1 MRTHNSAFGSLNTE
15 TVREPRF
22 VIEFDF
28 GGEDYHY
35 FTSHPI
41 DGLSGANVT
50 DGVLTRVDST
60 SQKLDPDKA
69 NSKIGSMTVRIA
81 DEGLTELQQAKLSDD
96 KGLRNKRVRYY
107 AGFAELSWSSFTLV
121 QTQLI
126 QGASY
131 KEQEYTFKCADIQ
144 RQMREDIFALK
155 ETTLSA
161 SLTADATEIQVYSVN
176 GLNLVQQPVSPTG
189 RTLASGKK
197 ICLVRIEG
205 DNDAFEIAMAEEIDE
220 STNTLKQVTRGVLGT
235 NPLEIEVDPD
245 EKRDN
250 APKVTEYVYLDMPA
264 PMLAYALLTGSIY
277 GYPGEY
283 LPDHWHMGVGPEF
296 IRTSEYQNIGADL
309 WDLNDFDAGLSVVL
323 AGVEK
328 ESGKKF
334 VEEQVFRLMGCYPPI
349 YSDGQIGLRR
359 MTLIPSQSGYS
370 RVLNEG
376 NVLKAATLE
385 HDMGGMI
392 NDILVFWNWNQRKEA
407 FTRVNRLLDSG
418 SIERNGQSETLEIE
432 FRGLTAE
439 RHTYTTIKNILDS
452 LRDRYAGP
460 PLRTSLELSPENNDL
475 EVGDIVRVNLAGV
488 KDYSTDQVDVT
499 LNRNFEV
506 QQVKVDWQTGKVT
519 VDLFGSSQRA
529 SELPVDQF
537 GSALPLSWYQSE
549 GTEISAAN
557 FPGAVLEE
565 AGERRITADITLAG
579 HASIADDTAIYW
591 CPEDLTIDGGV
602 TVTLTKNVQ
611 LRVAGYFQNNGTID
625 GRGKGQAGGAGIDQ
639 ITVDPTYL
647 AKYVKWE
654 AANKGL
660 PGYLRS
666 ESMPQPDG
674 VIWQTNNFDDY
685 RWVYSSAFNRF
696 ESGVYNFDLPGS
708 FSSLEPIGGVV
719 ISAARAGLDASDGSL
734 KGLPDYLWGG
744 SGHGGGCVSKTPAPQ
759 LSSDG
764 LTYLGPGTD
773 GGDSGAGLAIICR
786 GFAIGDNGLIDL
798 SGGDAA
804 APPNFYQA
812 TSWAR
817 AYPGTGAPGG
827 PGALYFV
834 MDGETAIPGDI
845 TGSNFLAFYGE
856 APVPGFQGVRGSN
869 QLGFMGAPL
878 PGVYRYYEQGDNDIL
893 SPLLSP
899 QPTALNVWQSA
910 YVVHQLTGSIPVT
923 PDIPEDT
930 VNPVSVTVAELTNT
944 PRSANANLST
954 IEVSVQPPSVSSYKY
969 ALVEY
974 REKGQQGWFEVGPA
988 SPEVGFVVPSDGKTY
1003 EIRARGASLSGNV
1016 VPDAPIQEITTTK
1029 VLNAEPGDQDVDDV
1043 VEVPNVHGLELF
1055 EQGNDAVFGGRDAKF
1070 VWRKTSVTEWL
1081 EMGSEGQLGAS
1092 RGSLDLYFKDY
1103 QVEVWAGGSLA
1114 RTEWVVDPAF
1124 VYTYEKNAE
1133 DYARELGQ
1141 AGAWRAFECRV
1152 YCRGRQNQL
1161 SAQAAKLAVENVAP
1175 ELPDAITVSAS
1186 FRSLQIDYDPPEDL
1200 DYKETRV
1207 WLSQSEGFTPGPAN
1221 QVAQAYGGP
1230 VVIAGLADN
1239 TEYFLRFAT
1248 YDAFGQGSVS
1258 QEFSVTTPSLA
1269 AAEVEG
1275 LSPWATVT
1283 DADKAFIDANLDDN
1297 AIEGTKIVKL
1307 TASKIVTGTLAATEK
1322 ISVAGQVESV
1332 VGDAVATLGPKS
1344 ADSKTGMITYQYDG
1358 VTLFAVYSDGS
1369 AAFSGAVTITEGSGY
1384 ANLSDKP
1391 ASLNDINGSEY
1402 SQLGQ
1407 ASADAAQALA
1417 DAADAQA
1424 AADGKVTSFYQASA
1438 PTADGVGDLWVDSDT
1453 DRLYRWDGST
1463 WVEIQ
1468 DQGIGQALTDAAAAQ
1483 GTADSKIVTFYQTG
1497 APVAGAVGDLW
1508 VDTDDGNRL
1517 YRWNGSTWQDVHDAA
1532 IDQALSAAAAAQ
1544 STADGKI
1551 QSFYQNGEPSSGM
1564 SEGDLWFD
1572 TDDGNHPYRFN
1583 GSTWVDAQDS
1593 GISQAL
1599 SDASDAQA
1607 TADGKV
1613 TTFFA
1618 TSEPTAEGIG
1628 DLWYN
1633 DSTKVMKRWNGTS
1646 WVDTATA
1653 GANWNSNLQNIPSR
1667 LGDTPTA
1674 GLNLTATHLGYYD
1687 GTNWRAFI
1695 ENDGTFYFGDGDQK
1709 YLKFD
1714 GTDFTAGRET
1724 TLIGVDS
1731 YNGRKLYVHDNF
1743 LTAFVPDDNFSVVGG
1758 GSAALNRGRYSLWLE
1773 TSGNGDKVDFYHYA
1787 PRYIIDQAE
1796 ASSNFRMKVGFS
1808 FRAAANGIYGSGDSV
1823 NTVMNMKL
1831 FSCRDSGANFCQA
1844 QYEIE
1849 SDWVYSGSGD
1859 DREWT
1864 ETHRVRLR
1872 QGATTET
1879 RTLSTVTVVVPRTTV
1894 IVAALGQFYGVECFV
1909 DLENDEVTISTP
1921 EGNETFSLTSTYTI
1935 NDFNPGDALK
1945 VSMETTGNKTMEAEA
1960 HLSDFYF
1967 MQE

>member
-1 MRTHNSAFGSLNTE
+1 MRTHNSAFGSLNAQA
-15 TVREPRF
+15 VREPRF

-41 DGLSGANVT
+41 EGLSGANVT

-144 RQMREDIFALK
+144 RQMRDDIFVLK

-161 SLTADATEIQVYSVN
+161 SLAADDTEIEVYSVN
-176 GLNLVQQPVSPTG
+176 GLKLVKQPVSPSG
-189 RTLASGKK
+189 RTLASGKS
-197 ICLVRIEG
+197 ICLVRLEG
-205 DNDAFEIAMAEEIDE
+205 ENDAFEIAMAEEVDE
-220 STNTLKQVTRGVLGT
+220 STNTLRQVTRGVLGT
-235 NPLEIEVDPD
+235 TPLTIEVDPD

-283 LPDHWHMGVGPEF
+283 LPEHWHMGVGPEF
-296 IRTSEYQNIGADL
+296 IRTSEYLNIGPDL
-309 WDLNDFDAGLSVVL
+309 WDLNDFDAGLSVQL
-323 AGVEK
+323 SGVEK

-334 VEEQVFRLMGCYPPI
+334 VEEQVFLLMGCYPPI
-349 YSDGQIGLRR
+349 YSDGQLGLRR
-359 MTLIPSQSGYS
+359 MTLIPSQSGYL
-370 RVLNEG
+370 RELNES
-376 NVLKAATLE
+376 NVLSAPTLN

-432 FRGLTAE
+432 FRGLSAE

-475 EVGDIVRVNLAGV
+475 EVGDIVRVNLGGV

-529 SELPVDQF
+529 SELPVDEF

-565 AGERRITADITLAG
+565 AGGRRITSNITLDG
-579 HASIADDTAIYW
+579 HASISDDTAIYW

-602 TVTLTKNVQ
+602 VVTVTDNVQ
-611 LRVAGYFQNNGTID
+611 IRIAGYFQNNGKID
-625 GRGKGQAGGAGIDQ
+625 GRGNGQPGGQGLDQ
-639 ITVDPTYL
+639 ITTDPTYSIRY
-647 AKYVKWE
+647 AKWE
-654 AANKGL
+654 NENRGL
-660 PGYLRS
+660 PGYLRA
-666 ESMPQPDG
+666 ESMPQPDSNIFKRIG
-674 VIWQTNNFDDY
+674 LIWI
-685 RWVYSSAFNRF
+685 YSSGYYRF
-696 ESGVYNFDLPGS
+696 ESAGQSVELEGS
-708 FSSLEPIGGVV
+708 YPELEPVGGQV
-719 ISAARAGLDASDGSL
+719 ISAARAGLEVSEGSL
-734 KGLPDYLWGG
+734 RGLPAYLWGS
-744 SGHGGGCVSKTPAPQ
+744 SGHGGGFVAKTPTFQ
-759 LSSDG
+759 D
-764 LTYLGPGTD
+764 LTFLGPGSS
-773 GGDSGAGLAIICR
+773 GGNSGAGLAIICR
-786 GFAIGDNGLIDL
+786 GFAFGDNGIIDL
-798 SGGDAA
+798 SGGDAGTHSQ
-804 APPNFYQA
+804 FYQA
-812 TSWAR
+812 DSWAR

-834 MDGETAIPGDI
+834 IDGETSIPGDI
-845 TGSNFLAFYGE
+845 TEANFHAFYGE
-856 APVPGFQGVRGSN
+856 AEVPGFQGTRGSAGSDFTFIEQVPN
-869 QLGFMGAPL
+869 
-878 PGVYRYYEQGDNDIL
+878 VYVYSQSAGNEIL
-893 SPLLSP
+893 SPLRSP
-899 QPTALNVWQSA
+899 QPTSLNVWQSA

-923 PDIPEDT
+923 PDIPEET
-930 VNPVSVTVAELTNT
+930 ENPVSVTVAELTNT

-954 IEVSVQPPSVSSYKY
+954 IEVAVQPPGVSSYKY
-969 ALVEY
+969 AVIEY
-974 REKGQQGWFEVGPA
+974 REKGDQGWFEVGPA

-1003 EIRARGASLSGNV
+1003 EIRARGVSLSGNV

-1029 VLNAEPGDQDVDDV
+1029 ILNADPGDEEVDDV

-1103 QVEVWAGGSLA
+1103 QVEIWADGTLV
-1114 RTEWVVDPAF
+1114 RTEWVNDPAF
-1124 VYTYEKNAE
+1124 IYTYEKNAE
-1133 DYARELGQ
+1133 DYAREQGQ
-1141 AGAWRAFECRV
+1141 TGAWRAFEVRV

-1161 SAQAAKLAVENVAP
+1161 SPQAAKLAAENVAP

-1186 FRSLQIDYDPPEDL
+1186 FRSLQIDYDAPADL
-1200 DYKETRV
+1200 DYKDTRV
-1207 WLSQSEGFTPGPAN
+1207 WLSQSTGFTPGPAN

-1230 VVIAGLADN
+1230 VIIAGLADN

-1283 DADKAFIDANLDDN
+1283 DADKAFIDANLEDN

-1369 AAFSGAVTITEGSGY
+1369 AAFSGAVTITGGSGY

-1391 ASLNDINGSEY
+1391 GSLGDINSGEGTK
-1402 SQLGQ
+1402 LG
-1407 ASADAAQALA
+1407 
-1417 DAADAQA
+1417 
-1424 AADGKVTSFYQASA
+1424 
-1438 PTADGVGDLWVDSDT
+1438 GV
-1453 DRLYRWDGST
+1453 
-1463 WVEIQ
+1463 E
-1468 DQGIGQALTDAAAAQ
+1468 
-1483 GTADSKIVTFYQTG
+1483 
-1497 APVAGAVGDLW
+1497 
-1508 VDTDDGNRL
+1508 
-1517 YRWNGSTWQDVHDAA
+1517 
-1532 IDQALSAAAAAQ
+1532 
-1544 STADGKI
+1544 
-1551 QSFYQNGEPSSGM
+1551 SG
-1564 SEGDLWFD
+1564 
-1572 TDDGNHPYRFN
+1572 
-1583 GSTWVDAQDS
+1583 
-1593 GISQAL
+1593 
-1599 SDASDAQA
+1599 
-1607 TADGKV
+1607 
-1613 TTFFA
+1613 
-1618 TSEPTAEGIG
+1618 
-1628 DLWYN
+1628 
-1633 DSTKVMKRWNGTS
+1633 
-1646 WVDTATA
+1646 ATA
-1653 GANWNSNLQNIPSR
+1653 GADWSSNLQNIPSR

-1773 TSGNGDKVDFYHYA
+1773 TAGNGDKVDFYHYV
-1787 PRYIIDQAE
+1787 PQYIIDQAE

-1808 FRAAANGIYGSGDSV
+1808 FGHAANGSYSSGDNV
-1823 NTVMNMKL
+1823 NTIMNMKL

-1844 QYEIE
+1844 QYEVE
-1849 SDWVYSGSGD
+1849 SDWSYAGSGS
-1859 DREWT
+1859 DREFT
-1864 ETHRVRLR
+1864 TTYRVRFR
-1872 QGATTET
+1872 QGVTTET
-1879 RTLSTVTVVVPRTTV
+1879 RVITTETGTAPPAAV
-1894 IVAALGQFYGVECFV
+1894 IAPALGQFYGVECFV

-1921 EGNETFSLTSTYTI
+1921 KGDETFALTSTYTI
-1935 NDFNPGDALK
+1935 NDFSPGDAVK
-1945 VSMETTGNKTMEAEA
+1945 VSLVTTGNRVMEAEA

>member
-1 MRTHNSAFGSLNTE
+1 MRTHNSAFGSFNVGQT
-15 TVREPRF
+15 REPRF

-28 GGEDYHY
+28 GGGDYHY
-35 FTSHPI
+35 FTSHEV

-81 DEGLTELQQAKLSDD
+81 DDGLTELQQAKLNDD
-96 KGLRNKRVRYY
+96 KGLRGKRVRYY
-107 AGFAELSWSSFTLV
+107 AGFLGLPWSSFVLV

-144 RQMREDIFALK
+144 RQMRDDIFVLK

-161 SLTADATEIQVYSVN
+161 SLAADDTEIEVYSVN
-176 GLNLVQQPVSPTG
+176 GLQLVKQPVSPSG
-189 RTLASGKK
+189 RTLASGKS
-197 ICLVRIEG
+197 ICLVRLEG
-205 DNDAFEIAMAEEIDE
+205 ENDAFEIAMAEEIDE

-235 NPLEIEVDPD
+235 TPLTIEVDPD

-296 IRTSEYQNIGADL
+296 IRTSEYLNIGPDL
-309 WDLNDFDAGLSVVL
+309 WDVDSFDDGLSAQVS
-323 AGVEK
+323 GVEK

-334 VEEQVFRLMGCYPPI
+334 IEEQIFRMMGCYPPI

-359 MTLIPSQSGYS
+359 MTLIPSQSGYV
-370 RVLNEG
+370 RELNEDH
-376 NVLKAATLE
+376 VLSPATLT

-392 NDILVFWNWNQRKEA
+392 NDILVYWNWNQRKEA
-407 FTRVNRLLDSG
+407 YTRVNRLLDSG

-432 FRGLTAE
+432 FRALSAE

-460 PLRTSLELSPENNDL
+460 PLRLSLDLSPENNDL
-475 EVGDIVRVNLAGV
+475 EVGDIVRVNLGGI

-557 FPGAVLEE
+557 FPGAVVEST
-565 AGERRITADITLAG
+565 GERHITADITLEG

-611 LRVAGYFQNNGTID
+611 LRVAGYFQNNGTVD
-625 GRGKGQAGGAGIDQ
+625 GRGQGQPGGAGVDELSIDP
-639 ITVDPTYL
+639 IYS
-647 AKYVKWE
+647 ARYFKWNTD
-654 AANKGL
+654 NKGL
-660 PGYLRS
+660 PGYLRA
-666 ESMPQPDG
+666 ESLPQSPSVMIQEDS
-674 VIWQTNNFDDY
+674 FRDY
-685 RWVYSSAFNRF
+685 RWVYVSDQALDYALFGSNAL
-696 ESGVYNFDLPGS
+696 EDS
-708 FSSLEPIGGVV
+708 FSQLPPVGGLVV
-719 ISAARAGLDASDGSL
+719 SAARSGLDVVDGEL
-734 KGLPDYLWGG
+734 KGLPGYLWGG
-744 SGHGGGCVSKTPAPQ
+744 SGHGGGPAGKRPFSPFE
-759 LSSDG
+759 LS
-764 LTYLGPGTD
+764 YLGPGGD
-773 GGDSGAGLAIICR
+773 GGNSGAGLAITCR
-786 GFAIGDNGLIDL
+786 GFSVGDNGLFDL
-798 SGGDAA
+798 SGGDA
-804 APPNFYQA
+804 PEPQTFYQA
-812 TSWAR
+812 ASWAR

-834 MDGETAIPGDI
+834 MDGETAIPGDL
-845 TGSNFLAFYGE
+845 TEGNFHAFYG
-856 APVPGFQGVRGSN
+856 AAAVPGHQGTRGTNS
-869 QLGFMGAPL
+869 LGFLGNSIPGA
-878 PGVYRYYEQGDNDIL
+878 YNYYENSSNEIL
-893 SPLLSP
+893 SPLQSP
-899 QPTALNVWQSA
+899 QPLPLNVWQSA
-910 YVVHQLTGSIPVT
+910 YVVHQLTGSIAAT
-923 PDIPEDT
+923 PDIPEET
-930 VNPVSVTVAELTNT
+930 ENPVTVTIAELTNT

-954 IEVSVQPPSVSSYKY
+954 IEVAIQPPSVSSYKY

-974 REKGQQGWFEVGPA
+974 REKGQEGWFEVGPA

-1003 EIRARGASLSGNV
+1003 EIRARGVSLAGNV

-1029 VLNAEPGDQDVDDV
+1029 ILNADPGDEDVDDV

-1055 EQGNDAVFGGRDAKF
+1055 EQGNDSVFGGRDAKF

-1103 QVEVWAGGSLA
+1103 QVEVWVGGSLV

-1133 DYARELGQ
+1133 DYAREQGQ

-1161 SAQAAKLAVENVAP
+1161 SAQAAKLPVENVAP

-1207 WLSQSEGFTPGPAN
+1207 WLSQSEGFTPDPAN

-1230 VVIAGLADN
+1230 VIIAGLADN

-1248 YDAFGQGSVS
+1248 YDAFGQGSLS

-1269 AAEVEG
+1269 AAEVDG

-1283 DADKAFIDANLDDN
+1283 DADKAFIDANLEND
-1297 AIEGTKIVKL
+1297 AIDSTKIVKL

-1322 ISVAGQVESV
+1322 ISVDGQIESV
-1332 VGDAVATLGPKS
+1332 VGDAVATIGPK
-1344 ADSKTGMITYQYDG
+1344 ATDGKTGMVTYQYDG
-1358 VTLFAVYSDGS
+1358 TTLFAVYSDGS
-1369 AAFSGAVTITEGSGY
+1369 AAFSGAVTITNGSGY

-1391 ASLNDINGSEY
+1391 SSLADINSGE
-1402 SQLGQ
+1402 G
-1407 ASADAAQALA
+1407 
-1417 DAADAQA
+1417 
-1424 AADGKVTSFYQASA
+1424 GKLS
-1438 PTADGVGDLWVDSDT
+1438 GV
-1453 DRLYRWDGST
+1453 
-1463 WVEIQ
+1463 E
-1468 DQGIGQALTDAAAAQ
+1468 
-1483 GTADSKIVTFYQTG
+1483 TG
-1497 APVAGAVGDLW
+1497 
-1508 VDTDDGNRL
+1508 
-1517 YRWNGSTWQDVHDAA
+1517 
-1532 IDQALSAAAAAQ
+1532 
-1544 STADGKI
+1544 
-1551 QSFYQNGEPSSGM
+1551 
-1564 SEGDLWFD
+1564 
-1572 TDDGNHPYRFN
+1572 
-1583 GSTWVDAQDS
+1583 
-1593 GISQAL
+1593 
-1599 SDASDAQA
+1599 
-1607 TADGKV
+1607 
-1613 TTFFA
+1613 
-1618 TSEPTAEGIG
+1618 
-1628 DLWYN
+1628 
-1633 DSTKVMKRWNGTS
+1633 
-1646 WVDTATA
+1646 ATA
-1653 GANWNSNLQNIPSR
+1653 GADWSSNLSNIPSR
-1667 LGDTPTA
+1667 LGDTPST

-1687 GTNWRAFI
+1687 GSDWRAFI

-1743 LTAFVPDDNFSVVGG
+1743 LTAFVPDDNFSVTGAP
-1758 GSAALNRGRYSLWLE
+1758 SAALNRGRYSLWLE
-1773 TSGNGDKVDFYHYA
+1773 TSENGDDVEFYHYV
-1787 PRYIIDQAE
+1787 PQYIIDQAE

-1808 FRAAANGIYGSGDSV
+1808 FGHGANGSYGFGDNV
-1823 NTVMNMKL
+1823 NTIMNMKL

-1844 QYEIE
+1844 QYEVE
-1849 SDWVYSGSGD
+1849 SDWAYAGSGS
-1859 DREWT
+1859 DREYT
-1864 ETHRVRLR
+1864 TTYRVRFR
-1872 QGATTET
+1872 QGITTET
-1879 RTLSTVTVVVPRTTV
+1879 RVIATETGTVPPASV
-1894 IVAALGQFYGVECFV
+1894 IAPSLGQFYGVECFV

-1921 EGNETFSLTSTYTI
+1921 NGEETFALTSTYTI
-1935 NDFNPGDALK
+1935 NDFSPGDALK
-1945 VSMETTGNKTMEAEA
+1945 VSLVTTGNRTMEAEA

>member
-144 RQMREDIFALK
+144 RQMRDDIFVLK

-161 SLTADATEIQVYSVN
+161 SLAADDTEIEVYSVN
-176 GLNLVQQPVSPTG
+176 GLKLVKQPVSPSG
-189 RTLASGKK
+189 RTLASGKS
-197 ICLVRIEG
+197 ICLVRLEG
-205 DNDAFEIAMAEEIDE
+205 ENDAFEIAMAEEVDE
-220 STNTLKQVTRGVLGT
+220 STNTLRQVTRGVLGT
-235 NPLEIEVDPD
+235 TPLTIEVDPD

-283 LPDHWHMGVGPEF
+283 LPEHWHMGVGPEF
-296 IRTSEYQNIGADL
+296 IRTSEYLNIGPDL
-309 WDLNDFDAGLSVVL
+309 WDLTDFDAGLSVQL
-323 AGVEK
+323 SGVEK

-349 YSDGQIGLRR
+349 YSDGQLGLRR

-370 RVLNEG
+370 RELNES
-376 NVLKAATLE
+376 NVLSAPTLN

-432 FRGLTAE
+432 FRGLSAE

-460 PLRTSLELSPENNDL
+460 PLRTSLELSPENNDI
-475 EVGDIVRVNLAGV
+475 EVGDIVRVNLAGI

-565 AGERRITADITLAG
+565 VGERRITADITLAG

-602 TVTLTKNVQ
+602 TITLTKNVQ
-611 LRVAGYFQNNGTID
+611 IRVAGYFQNNGTID
-625 GRGKGQAGGAGIDQ
+625 GRGNGQPGGQGIDHVTDTGQ
-639 ITVDPTYL
+639 VLGAPVRY
-647 AKYVKWE
+647 AKWDNE
-654 AANKGL
+654 NRGL
-660 PGYLRS
+660 PGYLVTQ
-666 ESMPQPDG
+666 SMPQPDG
-674 VIWQTNNFDDY
+674 TIWQTHNFDDY
-685 RWVYSSAFNRF
+685 RWLYF
-696 ESGVYNFDLPGS
+696 SGWNHYQQGLINIDMPGS
-708 FSSLEPIGGVV
+708 FPTLEPVGGVAV
-719 ISAARAGLDASDGSL
+719 SAARVGLEVSDGSL
-734 KGLPDYLWGG
+734 KGLPPYLWGG
-744 SGHGGGCVSKTPAPQ
+744 SGHGGGCVSKHPAIQ
-759 LSSDG
+759 LSDDG
-764 LTYLGPGTD
+764 LTYLGPGSN
-773 GGDSGAGLAIICR
+773 GGSSGAGLAIICR
-786 GFAIGDNGLIDL
+786 GFSIGDNGLIDL
-798 SGGDAA
+798 SGGDAT
-804 APPNFYQA
+804 PPANVYQA
-812 TSWAR
+812 QSWAR

-845 TGSNFLAFYGE
+845 TGTNFLAHYGE
-856 APVPGFQGVRGSN
+856 APVPGFQGARGVYNFGITVGSQPSVYRFFEQGSN
-869 QLGFMGAPL
+869 EI
-878 PGVYRYYEQGDNDIL
+878 V
-893 SPLLSP
+893 SPLRSP
-899 QPTALNVWQSA
+899 QPTALNVWQAA
-910 YVVHQLTGSIPVT
+910 YVIHQLTGSIAVT
-923 PDIPEDT
+923 PDIPEET
-930 VNPVSVTVAELTNT
+930 ENPVSVTVAELTNT

-954 IEVSVQPPSVSSYKY
+954 IEVAVQPPGVSSYKY

-1003 EIRARGASLSGNV
+1003 EIRARGVSLSGNI
-1016 VPDAPIQEITTTK
+1016 VPDSPIQEITTTK
-1029 VLNAEPGDQDVDDV
+1029 ILNADPGDEDVDDV

-1103 QVEVWAGGSLA
+1103 QVEVWADGALV

-1133 DYARELGQ
+1133 DYAREQGQ
-1141 AGAWRAFECRV
+1141 TGAWRAFECRV

-1161 SAQAAKLAVENVAP
+1161 STQAAKLAVENVAP
-1175 ELPDAITVSAS
+1175 GLPQAITVSAS
-1186 FRSLQIDYDPPEDL
+1186 FRSLQIDYEPPEDL

-1230 VVIAGLADN
+1230 VIIAGLADN

-1248 YDAFGQGSVS
+1248 YDAFGQGTMS

-1269 AAEVEG
+1269 AGEVEG

-1283 DADKAFIDANLDDN
+1283 DADKAFIDANLEDN

-1332 VGDAVATLGPKS
+1332 VGDAVATIGPKS

-1369 AAFSGAVTITEGSGY
+1369 AAFSGAVTITGGSGY

-1391 ASLNDINGSEY
+1391 GSLGDINSGEGTK
-1402 SQLGQ
+1402 LG
-1407 ASADAAQALA
+1407 
-1417 DAADAQA
+1417 
-1424 AADGKVTSFYQASA
+1424 
-1438 PTADGVGDLWVDSDT
+1438 GV
-1453 DRLYRWDGST
+1453 
-1463 WVEIQ
+1463 E
-1468 DQGIGQALTDAAAAQ
+1468 
-1483 GTADSKIVTFYQTG
+1483 
-1497 APVAGAVGDLW
+1497 
-1508 VDTDDGNRL
+1508 
-1517 YRWNGSTWQDVHDAA
+1517 
-1532 IDQALSAAAAAQ
+1532 
-1544 STADGKI
+1544 
-1551 QSFYQNGEPSSGM
+1551 SG
-1564 SEGDLWFD
+1564 
-1572 TDDGNHPYRFN
+1572 
-1583 GSTWVDAQDS
+1583 
-1593 GISQAL
+1593 
-1599 SDASDAQA
+1599 
-1607 TADGKV
+1607 
-1613 TTFFA
+1613 
-1618 TSEPTAEGIG
+1618 
-1628 DLWYN
+1628 
-1633 DSTKVMKRWNGTS
+1633 
-1646 WVDTATA
+1646 ATA
-1653 GANWNSNLQNIPSR
+1653 GADWSSNLQNIPSR

-1709 YLKFD
+1709 YLQFD

-1731 YNGRKLYVHDNF
+1731 YNGRKLFVHDNF
-1743 LTAFVPDDNFSVVGG
+1743 LTAFVPDANFSVMGG
-1758 GSAALNRGRYSLWLE
+1758 GSASLNRGRYSLWLE
-1773 TSGNGDKVDFYHYA
+1773 TEENGDKVEFYHYA
-1787 PRYIIDQAE
+1787 PQYIIDQAE
-1796 ASSNFRMKVGFS
+1796 DSSNFRMKVGFS
-1808 FRAAANGIYGSGDSV
+1808 FGAVANGIYGSGDSV
-1823 NTVMNMKL
+1823 TTVMNMKM
-1831 FSCRDSGANFCQA
+1831 FSCRDSGSNYCQA
-1844 QYEIE
+1844 QYEIQ
-1849 SDWVYSGSGD
+1849 SDWVYAGSGD
-1859 DREWT
+1859 DREYT
-1864 ETHRVRLR
+1864 NTHRIRFR
-1872 QGATTET
+1872 QGITTET
-1879 RTLSTVTVVVPRTTV
+1879 RTIATETGVVARES
-1894 IVAALGQFYGVECFV
+1894 ALGIVLGAFYGVECFV
-1909 DLENDEVTISTP
+1909 DFDNSEVTISTP
-1921 EGNETFSLTSTYTI
+1921 EGNETFALTSTYTI
-1935 NDFNPGDALK
+1935 NDFSPGDALK
-1945 VSMETTGNKTMEAEA
+1945 VSLETTGNKIMDAEA

>member
-81 DEGLTELQQAKLSDD
+81 DEGLTELQQAKLNDD

-107 AGFAELSWSSFTLV
+107 AGFAGLSWSSFTLV

-144 RQMREDIFALK
+144 RQMRDDIFVLK

-161 SLTADATEIQVYSVN
+161 SLAADDTEIEVYSVN
-176 GLNLVQQPVSPTG
+176 GLKLVKQPVSPSG
-189 RTLASGKK
+189 RTLASGKS
-197 ICLVRIEG
+197 ICLVRLEG
-205 DNDAFEIAMAEEIDE
+205 ENDAFEIAMVEEVDE
-220 STNTLKQVTRGVLGT
+220 STNTLRQVTRGVLGT
-235 NPLEIEVDPD
+235 TPLTIEVDPD

-296 IRTSEYQNIGADL
+296 IRTSEYLNIGADL
-309 WDLNDFDAGLSVVL
+309 WDLDDFDEGLSVL
-323 AGVEK
+323 LSGVEK

-349 YSDGQIGLRR
+349 YSDGQLGLRR
-359 MTLIPSQSGYS
+359 MTLIPSQSGYV
-370 RVLNEG
+370 RELNEG
-376 NVLKAATLE
+376 NVLKAPTLQ

-529 SELPVDQF
+529 SELPVDEF

-565 AGERRITADITLAG
+565 AGGRRITSDITLDG
-579 HASIADDTAIYW
+579 HQLISDDTAIYW
-591 CPEDLTIDGGV
+591 CPKDLTIDGGV

-611 LRVAGYFQNNGTID
+611 LRVAGYFQNNGTLD
-625 GRGKGQAGGAGIDQ
+625 GRGRGQPGGQGLDQ
-639 ITVDPTYL
+639 ITTDPTYSIRY
-647 AKYVKWE
+647 AKWE
-654 AANKGL
+654 EENLGL
-660 PGYLRS
+660 PGYLRA
-666 ESMPQPDG
+666 ESMPQPDANIFKRIG
-674 VIWQTNNFDDY
+674 LIL
-685 RWVYSSAFNRF
+685 VYSSGYYRF
-696 ESGVYNFDLPGS
+696 GSGGQSVELEGS
-708 FSSLEPIGGVV
+708 YPELQPVGGQV
-719 ISAARAGLDASDGSL
+719 ISAARAALEVSDGSL
-734 KGLPDYLWGG
+734 RGLPAYLWGG
-744 SGHGGGCVSKTPAPQ
+744 SGHGGGFVAKTPTFQ
-759 LSSDG
+759 D
-764 LTYLGPGTD
+764 LTFLGPGSS
-773 GGDSGAGLAIICR
+773 GGNSGAGLAIICR
-786 GFAIGDNGLIDL
+786 GFALGDNGLIDL
-798 SGGDAA
+798 SGGDAGTHSQ
-804 APPNFYQA
+804 FYEVE
-812 TSWAR
+812 SWAR

-834 MDGETAIPGDI
+834 IDGETSIPGDI
-845 TGSNFLAFYGE
+845 TEVNFHAFYGAAE
-856 APVPGFQGVRGSN
+856 VPGFQGTRGSIGSDFSFIEPIPN
-869 QLGFMGAPL
+869 
-878 PGVYRYYEQGDNDIL
+878 VYVYSQNGGTEIL
-893 SPLLSP
+893 SPFRSP
-899 QPTALNVWQSA
+899 QPASLNVWQSA
-910 YVVHQLTGSIPVT
+910 YVIHQLTGSIPVT
-923 PDIPEDT
+923 PDIPEET
-930 VNPVSVTVAELTNT
+930 ENPVSVTAAELTNT

-954 IEVSVQPPSVSSYKY
+954 IEVAVQPPGVSSYKY

-1003 EIRARGASLSGNV
+1003 EIRARGVSLSGNV
-1016 VPDAPIQEITTTK
+1016 VPDSPIQEITTTK
-1029 VLNAEPGDQDVDDV
+1029 VLNAEPGDEDVDDV

-1103 QVEVWAGGSLA
+1103 QVEVWADGALV

-1124 VYTYEKNAE
+1124 VYTYEKNSE
-1133 DYARELGQ
+1133 DYAREQGQ
-1141 AGAWRAFECRV
+1141 AGAWRAFEVRV

-1161 SAQAAKLAVENVAP
+1161 SAQAAKLAVENVSP
-1175 ELPDAITVSAS
+1175 ELPQAITVSAS
-1186 FRSLQIDYDPPEDL
+1186 FRSLQIDYEPPEDL

-1207 WLSQSEGFTPGPAN
+1207 WLSQTQAFTPAPAN

-1230 VVIAGLADN
+1230 VIIAGLADN

-1248 YDAFGQGSVS
+1248 YDAFGQGTMS

-1269 AAEVEG
+1269 AAEVDG

-1283 DADKAFIDANLDDN
+1283 DADKAFIDANLEDN

-1358 VTLFAVYSDGS
+1358 ATLFAVYSDGS
-1369 AAFSGAVTITEGSGY
+1369 AAFSGAVTITGGSGY

-1391 ASLNDINGSEY
+1391 ASLGDINGSELTKLNDAGLNALQAL
-1402 SQLGQ
+1402 SDAANAQ
-1407 ASADAAQALA
+1407 ASADGKITSYYQDDPPL
-1417 DAADAQA
+1417 DAQ
-1424 AADGKVTSFYQASA
+1424 
-1438 PTADGVGDLWVDSDT
+1438 
-1453 DRLYRWDGST
+1453 
-1463 WVEIQ
+1463 
-1468 DQGIGQALTDAAAAQ
+1468 
-1483 GTADSKIVTFYQTG
+1483 
-1497 APVAGAVGDLW
+1497 
-1508 VDTDDGNRL
+1508 
-1517 YRWNGSTWQDVHDAA
+1517 
-1532 IDQALSAAAAAQ
+1532 
-1544 STADGKI
+1544 
-1551 QSFYQNGEPSSGM
+1551 
-1564 SEGDLWFD
+1564 EGDLWFK
-1572 TDDGNHPYRFN
+1572 TDAGDHPYR
-1583 GSTWVDAQDS
+1583 WDEEDEAWIDVQD
-1593 GISQAL
+1593 GAIGQAL
-1599 SDASDAQA
+1599 NAASDAQA

-1613 TTFFA
+1613 TTFFT
-1618 TSEPTAEGIG
+1618 TSTPTAEGVG

-1633 DSTKVMKRWNGTS
+1633 DSTKIMKRWNGTS

-1653 GANWNSNLQNIPSR
+1653 GADWSSNLQNIPSR

-1743 LTAFVPDDNFSVVGG
+1743 LTAFVPDDNFNVTGAP
-1758 GSAALNRGRYSLWLE
+1758 SAALNRGRYSLWLE
-1773 TSGNGDKVDFYHYA
+1773 TSENGDEVDFYHYV
-1787 PRYIIDQAE
+1787 PQYIIDQAE

-1808 FRAAANGIYGSGDSV
+1808 FGHAANGSYSSGDNV
-1823 NTVMNMKL
+1823 NTIMNMKL

-1844 QYEIE
+1844 QYEVE
-1849 SDWVYSGSGD
+1849 SDWSYAGSGS
-1859 DREWT
+1859 DREFT
-1864 ETHRVRLR
+1864 TTYRVRFR
-1872 QGATTET
+1872 QGLTTET
-1879 RTLSTVTVVVPRTTV
+1879 RVITTETGTAPPAAV
-1894 IVAALGQFYGVECFV
+1894 ISPALGQFYGVECFV

-1921 EGNETFSLTSTYTI
+1921 KGDETFTLTSTYTI
-1935 NDFNPGDALK
+1935 NDFSPGDALK
-1945 VSMETTGNKTMEAEA
+1945 VSLVTTGNRVMEAEA

>member
-15 TVREPRF
+15 AVREPRF

-41 DGLSGANVT
+41 DGLAGANVT

-69 NSKIGSMTVRIA
+69 NSKIGSMTIRIA
-81 DEGLTELQQAKLSDD
+81 DEGLTELQQAKLNDD

-144 RQMREDIFALK
+144 RQMRDDIFVLK

-161 SLTADATEIQVYSVN
+161 SLAADATEIEVYSVN
-176 GLNLVQQPVSPTG
+176 GLKLVKQPVSPSG
-189 RTLASGKK
+189 RTLASGKR
-197 ICLVRIEG
+197 ICLVRLEG
-205 DNDAFEIAMAEEIDE
+205 ENDAFEIAMAEEIDE

-235 NPLEIEVDPD
+235 TPLAIEVDPD

-296 IRTSEYQNIGADL
+296 IRTSEYVNIGADL
-309 WDLNDFDAGLSVVL
+309 WDLDDFDAGLSVQL
-323 AGVEK
+323 SGLEK

-392 NDILVFWNWNQRKEA
+392 NDILVFWNWNQRKED

-529 SELPVDQF
+529 SELPVDEF

-565 AGERRITADITLAG
+565 AGGRRITSNITLDG
-579 HASIADDTAIYW
+579 HASISDAAAIYW

-602 TVTLTKNVQ
+602 VVTVTENVQ
-611 LRVAGYFQNNGTID
+611 IRVAGYFQNNGKID
-625 GRGKGQAGGAGIDQ
+625 GRGNGQPGGQGLDQ
-639 ITVDPTYL
+639 ITTDPTYSIRY
-647 AKYVKWE
+647 AKWE
-654 AANKGL
+654 NENRGL
-660 PGYLRS
+660 PGYLRA
-666 ESMPQPDG
+666 ESMPQPDSNIFKQNG
-674 VIWQTNNFDDY
+674 LQ
-685 RWVYSSAFNRF
+685 WVYSSGYYRF
-696 ESGVYNFDLPGS
+696 ESGGQPVELEGS
-708 FSSLEPIGGVV
+708 FPELEPVGGQV
-719 ISAARAGLDASDGSL
+719 ISAARAGLEVSDGSL
-734 KGLPDYLWGG
+734 RGLPAYLWGS
-744 SGHGGGCVSKTPAPQ
+744 SGHGGGFVAKTPTFQ
-759 LSSDG
+759 D
-764 LTYLGPGTD
+764 LTFLGPGSS
-773 GGDSGAGLAIICR
+773 GGNSGAGLAIICR

-798 SGGDAA
+798 SGGDAGTHSQ
-804 APPNFYQA
+804 FYQA
-812 TSWAR
+812 DSWAR

-834 MDGETAIPGDI
+834 IDGETSIPGDI
-845 TGSNFLAFYGE
+845 TEGNFHAFYGE
-856 APVPGFQGVRGSN
+856 AEVPGFQGTRGGEGLDFIITPVPN
-869 QLGFMGAPL
+869 
-878 PGVYRYYEQGDNDIL
+878 VYRYYSSSSNEIL
-893 SPLLSP
+893 SPLRSP

-988 SPEVGFVVPSDGKTY
+988 SPEAGFVVPSDGKTY
-1003 EIRARGASLSGNV
+1003 EIRARGVSLSGNV

-1029 VLNAEPGDQDVDDV
+1029 ILNADPGDEEVDEV

-1103 QVEVWAGGSLA
+1103 QVEIWADDSLV

-1133 DYARELGQ
+1133 DYAREQGQ
-1141 AGAWRAFECRV
+1141 AGAWRAFEVRV

-1161 SAQAAKLAVENVAP
+1161 SAQAAKLPVENVAP

-1207 WLSQSEGFTPGPAN
+1207 WLSQSEGFTPGPTN

-1230 VVIAGLADN
+1230 VIIAGLADN

-1269 AAEVEG
+1269 AAEVDG

-1283 DADKAFIDANLDDN
+1283 DADKAFIDANLEDN

-1332 VGDAVATLGPKS
+1332 VGDAVATIGPKS

-1369 AAFSGAVTITEGSGY
+1369 AAFSGAVTITGGSGY

-1391 ASLNDINGSEY
+1391 GSLGDINSGEGTK
-1402 SQLGQ
+1402 LG
-1407 ASADAAQALA
+1407 
-1417 DAADAQA
+1417 
-1424 AADGKVTSFYQASA
+1424 
-1438 PTADGVGDLWVDSDT
+1438 GV
-1453 DRLYRWDGST
+1453 
-1463 WVEIQ
+1463 E
-1468 DQGIGQALTDAAAAQ
+1468 
-1483 GTADSKIVTFYQTG
+1483 
-1497 APVAGAVGDLW
+1497 
-1508 VDTDDGNRL
+1508 
-1517 YRWNGSTWQDVHDAA
+1517 
-1532 IDQALSAAAAAQ
+1532 
-1544 STADGKI
+1544 
-1551 QSFYQNGEPSSGM
+1551 SG
-1564 SEGDLWFD
+1564 
-1572 TDDGNHPYRFN
+1572 
-1583 GSTWVDAQDS
+1583 
-1593 GISQAL
+1593 
-1599 SDASDAQA
+1599 
-1607 TADGKV
+1607 
-1613 TTFFA
+1613 
-1618 TSEPTAEGIG
+1618 
-1628 DLWYN
+1628 
-1633 DSTKVMKRWNGTS
+1633 
-1646 WVDTATA
+1646 ATA
-1653 GANWNSNLQNIPSR
+1653 GADWSSNLQNIPSR

-1864 ETHRVRLR
+1864 ETHRIRLR
-1872 QGATTET
+1872 QGITTET
-1879 RTLSTVTVVVPRTTV
+1879 RTISTVTVVVPRTTV
-1894 IVAALGQFYGVECFV
+1894 IVAPLGQFYGVECFV
-1909 DLENDEVTISTP
+1909 DLENDEVTVSTP
-1921 EGNETFSLTSTYTI
+1921 EGNETFALTGTYTI

>member
-1 MRTHNSAFGSLNTE
+1 MRTHNSAFGSLNAQA
-15 TVREPRF
+15 VREPRF

-41 DGLSGANVT
+41 EGLSGANVT

-69 NSKIGSMTVRIA
+69 NSKIGSMTIRIA
-81 DEGLTELQQAKLSDD
+81 DEGLTELQQAKLNDD

-107 AGFAELSWSSFTLV
+107 AGFAGLSWSSFTLV

-144 RQMREDIFALK
+144 RQMRDDIFVLK

-161 SLTADATEIQVYSVN
+161 SLAADDTEIEVYSVN
-176 GLNLVQQPVSPTG
+176 GLKLVKQPVSPSG
-189 RTLASGKK
+189 RTLASGKS
-197 ICLVRIEG
+197 ICLVRLEG
-205 DNDAFEIAMAEEIDE
+205 ENDAFEIAMAEEVDE
-220 STNTLKQVTRGVLGT
+220 STNTLRQVTRGVLGT
-235 NPLEIEVDPD
+235 TPLTIEVDPD

-296 IRTSEYQNIGADL
+296 IRTSEYLNIGADL
-309 WDLNDFDAGLSVVL
+309 WDLDDFDEGLSVL
-323 AGVEK
+323 LSGVEK

-349 YSDGQIGLRR
+349 YSDGQLGLRR

-370 RVLNEG
+370 RELNES
-376 NVLKAATLE
+376 NVLSAPTLN

-432 FRGLTAE
+432 FRGLSAE

-475 EVGDIVRVNLAGV
+475 EVGDIVRVNLDCV

-499 LNRNFEV
+499 LSRNFEV

-579 HASIADDTAIYW
+579 HASIADETAIYW
-591 CPEDLTIDGGV
+591 CPEDLTIDGDV

-611 LRVAGYFQNNGTID
+611 LRVAGYFQNNGTLD
-625 GRGKGQAGGAGIDQ
+625 GRGNGQPGGAG
-639 ITVDPTYL
+639 VDELTTDPVYE
-647 AKYVKWE
+647 ARYFKWDSD
-654 AANKGL
+654 NKGL
-660 PGYLRS
+660 AGYLRA
-666 ESMPQPDG
+666 ESMPQSDG
-674 VIWQTNNFDDY
+674 VIQQASNFENY
-685 RWVYSSAFNRF
+685 RWFYRSYTPNP
-696 ESGVYNFDLPGS
+696 YIQILDFDFTDS
-708 FSSLEPIGGVV
+708 FYDLEPVGGLVV
-719 ISAARAGLDASDGSL
+719 SAARSGLDVSDGKL
-734 KGLPDYLWGG
+734 RGLPAYLWGG
-744 SGHGGGCVSKTPAPQ
+744 SGHGGGGLGKLPSVQ
-759 LSSDG
+759 LQPG
-764 LTYLGPGTD
+764 AELTYLGPGSD
-773 GGDSGAGLAIICR
+773 GGNSGAGLAIICR
-786 GFAIGDNGLIDL
+786 GFAIGENGLIDL
-798 SGGDAA
+798 SGGDAEV
-804 APPNFYQA
+804 PPDYYQA
-812 TSWAR
+812 NSWSR

-834 MDGETAIPGDI
+834 MDGETAIPGDL
-845 TGSNFLAFYGE
+845 TESNFHAFYGE
-856 APVPGFQGVRGSN
+856 SEVPGFQGTRGGN
-869 QLGFMGAPL
+869 GLGFLGATL
-878 PGVYRYYEQGDNDIL
+878 PGVYSFYEGSSNEIV
-893 SPLLSP
+893 SPLYSP
-899 QPTALNVWQSA
+899 QPTPLNVWQSA
-910 YVVHQLTGSIPVT
+910 YVIHQLTGTIAVT
-923 PDIPEDT
+923 PDIPEET
-930 VNPVSVTVAELTNT
+930 ENPVSVTVAELTNT

-954 IEVSVQPPSVSSYKY
+954 IEVAVQPPGVSSYKY
-969 ALVEY
+969 AVIEY
-974 REKGQQGWFEVGPA
+974 REKGDQGWFEVGPA
-988 SPEVGFVVPSDGKTY
+988 SPEVGFVVPSDGKSY
-1003 EIRARGASLSGNV
+1003 EIRARGVSLSGNI

-1029 VLNAEPGDQDVDDV
+1029 IQNAEPGDEDVDDV

-1103 QVEVWAGGSLA
+1103 QVEVWADGSLV

-1161 SAQAAKLAVENVAP
+1161 STQAAKLAVENVAP

-1186 FRSLQIDYDPPEDL
+1186 FRSLQIDYDAPADL
-1200 DYKETRV
+1200 DYKDTRV
-1207 WLSQSEGFTPGPAN
+1207 WLSQSTGFTPGPAN

-1248 YDAFGQGSVS
+1248 YDAFGQGTMS

-1269 AAEVEG
+1269 AGEVEG

-1283 DADKAFIDANLDDN
+1283 DADKAFIDANLEDN

-1369 AAFSGAVTITEGSGY
+1369 AAFSGAVTITGGSGY
-1384 ANLSDKP
+1384 ANLTDKP
-1391 ASLNDINGSEY
+1391 GSLNDISGSEY
-1402 SQLGQ
+1402 SQLN
-1407 ASADAAQALA
+1407 
-1417 DAADAQA
+1417 QA
-1424 AADGKVTSFYQASA
+1424 ASDAS
-1438 PTADGVGDLWVDSDT
+1438 
-1453 DRLYRWDGST
+1453 
-1463 WVEIQ
+1463 
-1468 DQGIGQALTDAAAAQ
+1468 
-1483 GTADSKIVTFYQTG
+1483 
-1497 APVAGAVGDLW
+1497 
-1508 VDTDDGNRL
+1508 
-1517 YRWNGSTWQDVHDAA
+1517 
-1532 IDQALSAAAAAQ
+1532 QALSDAASAQ

-1551 QSFYQNGEPSSGM
+1551 QSFYQTTQPASGM

-1572 TDDGNHPYRFN
+1572 TDDGNHPYRFD
-1583 GSTWVDAQDS
+1583 GSSWVDAQDS

-1599 SDASDAQA
+1599 SDASNAQA
-1607 TADGKV
+1607 TANGKV
-1613 TTFFA
+1613 TTFFS
-1618 TSEPTAEGIG
+1618 TSAPTAEGEG

-1633 DSTKVMKRWNGTS
+1633 DTTKVMKRWNGTS

-1653 GANWNSNLQNIPSR
+1653 GADWSSNLQNIPSR

-1773 TSGNGDKVDFYHYA
+1773 TAGNGDKVDFYHYV
-1787 PRYIIDQAE
+1787 PQYIIDQAE

-1808 FRAAANGIYGSGDSV
+1808 FGHAANGSYSSGDNV
-1823 NTVMNMKL
+1823 NTIMNMKL

-1844 QYEIE
+1844 QYEVE
-1849 SDWVYSGSGD
+1849 SDWSYAGSGS
-1859 DREWT
+1859 DREFT
-1864 ETHRVRLR
+1864 TTYRVRFR
-1872 QGATTET
+1872 QGVTTET
-1879 RTLSTVTVVVPRTTV
+1879 RVITTETGTAPPAAV
-1894 IVAALGQFYGVECFV
+1894 IAPALGQFYGVECFV

-1921 EGNETFSLTSTYTI
+1921 KGDETFSLTSTYTI
-1935 NDFNPGDALK
+1935 NDFSPGDALK
-1945 VSMETTGNKTMEAEA
+1945 VSLVTTGNRVMEAEA